1 MQICDMPSP
10 KGDPTYIKNKEGF
23 FMDVAKVISNGSTH
37 PKAAGGC
44 VITRDREII
53 GDGRS
58 LLTHS
63 KVEIDCVSYAVAAA
77 CKRGTPTTGAV
88 VYTTRYPFSTSV
100 FQCHLMG
107 IRQIYVLAHEWE
119 AFYKDEFRRAARLAR
134 ELNMSIEPVFDNE
147 DPRFAQN
154 AQDIVDKQVD
164 TSLYTDAY
172 KPDEYDPELKSDIQ
186 DED

>member
-1 MQICDMPSP
+1 
-10 KGDPTYIKNKEGF
+10 
-23 FMDVAKVISNGSTH
+23 MDVAKVISNGSTH

-134 ELNMSIEPVFDNE
+134 ELSLSIEPVFDNE

-154 AQDIVDKQVD
+154 AQDIMDKQVD

-172 KPDEYDPELKSDIQ
+172 KPDEYDPELKTDIQ